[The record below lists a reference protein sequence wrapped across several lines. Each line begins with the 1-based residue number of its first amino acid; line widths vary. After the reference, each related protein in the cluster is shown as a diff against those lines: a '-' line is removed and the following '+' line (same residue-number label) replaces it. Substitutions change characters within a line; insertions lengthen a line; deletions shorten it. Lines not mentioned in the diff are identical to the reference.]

1 MNVIY
6 NFKRGDKMNVI
17 GIIAEYNPFHNGH
30 LYHLKK
36 IKEMYKDSIV
46 ILVLGG
52 SFTQR
57 GDVSILNK
65 WTKTKI
71 ALEAGID
78 LVIELPFPFATAS
91 ADIFA
96 KGAIEI
102 LNKLQVET
110 IIFGSESNDIE
121 GITKLVDA
129 QLNNDVF
136 SSLIKI
142 YLKMGYNYPTSLSK
156 ALEEITGTVYNLP
169 NDILGISYVKA
180 IMENNYKIIPQ
191 TIQRTTNYHN
201 ESLKDKV
208 VSAKAIRK
216 AILENENI
224 DQQVPKFVLKYLP
237 KHSTK
242 IDNYFSFLKYKIIT
256 EDNLEK
262 YTLVDQGMNEK
273 LKKIIAKCNNFDD
286 IIQKIKSKNLTYN
299 RLSRMLLYILCGYTK
314 EKAKTFKNISYI
326 RLLGF
331 SDKGKTYLNTIKK
344 SIDLPII
351 SKFKRD
357 ADPMLIFEYQ
367 ITKIYALGLEES
379 LSKRIIKEETSN
391 CPIRKDDL
399 NEFNGKN

>member
-1 MNVIY
+1 
-6 NFKRGDKMNVI
+6 MNVI

-57 GDVSILNK
+57 GDVSILDK

-78 LVIELPFPFATAS
+78 LIIELPFPFATAS

-237 KHSTK
+237 KYSTK
-242 IDNYFSFLKYKIIT
+242 IDNYFCFLKYKIIT

-314 EKAKTFKNISYI
+314 EKAKTFENISYI

-331 SDKGKTYLNTIKK
+331 SDKGKTHLNTIKK

-367 ITKIYALGLEES
+367 ITKIYALGLDEN
-379 LSKRIIKEETSN
+379 LSKIIIKEETSN